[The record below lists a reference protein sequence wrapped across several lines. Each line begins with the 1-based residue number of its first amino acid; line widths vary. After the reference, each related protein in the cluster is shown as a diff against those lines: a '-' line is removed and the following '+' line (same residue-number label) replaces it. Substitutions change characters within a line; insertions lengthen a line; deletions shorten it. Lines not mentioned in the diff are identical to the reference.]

1 MTTPRSRYFLAVGMA
16 LGTTLFLLFGIGALG
31 IIGAGGRPDLMY
43 LGAVG
48 IGMVGALVARFRASG
63 MALALGATAVATLA
77 VGVIAI
83 VAGLSGREGA
93 SVIEILGLSGMYAV
107 MFGTSAMLFR
117 SAAAPTARAA

>member
-1 MTTPRSRYFLAVGMA
+1 MTTPRSRYLLAVAVA
-16 LGTTLFLLFGIGALG
+16 LGTIAFLLFGIGALG

-48 IGMVGALVARFRASG
+48 VGLVGVGVARFRPAG
-63 MALALGATAVATLA
+63 MALALGATALSTLT

-83 VAGLSGREGA
+83 GAGLSEREGA

-107 MFGTSAMLFR
+107 MFGASALLFR
-117 SAAAPTARAA
+117 SVGRTAPGRA